1 MTETVIYHRLDVDNA
16 HLLQGADVFDNAVD
30 ADQLANFLADAGHE
44 LVFARQ
50 GETVIGFASGVVLL
64 HPDKQPAFFINEV
77 DVAPDFQRQGIGKA
91 LCQRLM
97 ELARKR
103 GCKGIWLATEGAN
116 LPARSLYKSLEGRET
131 KDIVVYDWDGA
142 MDD

>member
-1 MTETVIYHRLDVDNA
+1 METVTYHRLDSDNA

-30 ADQLANFLADAGHE
+30 ADQLTSFLADAGHE

-50 GETVIGFASGVVLL
+50 GETVIGFASGMVLL

-77 DVAPDFQRQGIGKA
+77 DVAPDFQRNGVGKA

-97 ELARKR
+97 DLARKR
-103 GCKGIWLATEGAN
+103 GCKGIWLATEDIN
-116 LPARSLYKSLEGRET
+116 HPARALYKSLEGRET
-131 KDIVVYDWDGA
+131 KEIVVYDWDGA

>member
-1 MTETVIYHRLDVDNA
+1 MMDAVTYHRLDDDNA

-30 ADQLANFLADAGHE
+30 ADQLANFLEDAGHE

-77 DVAPDFQRQGIGKA
+77 DVVPDFQRQGIGKA
-91 LCQRLM
+91 LCERLM
-97 ELARKR
+97 ELARTR

-116 LPARSLYKSLEGRET
+116 HPAQALYKSLEGRET
-131 KDIVVYDWDGA
+131 KDIVVYDWHGA